1 MIILKGLVAAGVV
14 SGLMV
19 LMSGSGSSSG
29 TGAAPH
35 YPDASLPTLFE
46 PMRH

>member
-1 MIILKGLVAAGVV
+1 MIILKGLVVAGIV
-14 SGLMV
+14 SGLIA
-19 LMSGSGSSSG
+19 LMGG
-29 TGAAPH
+29 TGPAPGGGVAPH